1 MPNWCENSIVV
12 KHEDPN
18 IIEKFV
24 NAFNEDILC
33 QAFRPEPDKLTHA
46 DPKYITDEQRDWRS
60 ENWGV
65 KWDFGC
71 GDGNQFSIE
80 DSGTTEIS
88 IYFTTPW
95 APPLKLYEHM
105 TDELGFDI
113 QAVYWEEGMGILGKW
128 SSDGDD
134 EQIELPQTTDELEE
148 LRTSYPQIIDYLE
161 EYVDNL

>member
-1 MPNWCENSIVV
+1 
-12 KHEDPN
+12 
-18 IIEKFV
+18 
-24 NAFNEDILC
+24 
-33 QAFRPEPDKLTHA
+33 
-46 DPKYITDEQRDWRS
+46 
-60 ENWGV
+60 
-65 KWDFGC
+65 
-71 GDGNQFSIE
+71 
-80 DSGTTEIS
+80 
-88 IYFTTPW
+88 
-95 APPLKLYEHM
+95 M